1 MTWRSPRWQKTSER
15 GRQMEE
21 FTVIHFYKT
30 QSPKWTHLGLI
41 SANRKLSLCYIQF
54 KIRFPHFLNHH
65 ILFFNLLYLHSLKT
79 DQIVRFCCTSFF
91 FLALGGQSETPAS
104 ISVPAT
110 PQRHAALVRGRFQ
123 RHSEVPEERGLDK
136 LTASWNLGESVK
148 GVDFTVYAP
157 IRVFAL
163 PCLKTVRVPETV
175 TVRPTSRSGL
185 CDDRRHTP
193 TVDRSPS
200 PALKSRHDVNTDGFN
215 IPVVQSGAQEWIDT
229 AARAAVTDVGRSP
242 PGQNRHV

>member
-1 MTWRSPRWQKTSER
+1 MLYSVQNKVSTFSESSHSV
-15 GRQMEE
+15 
-21 FTVIHFYKT
+21 FLTFY
-30 QSPKWTHLGLI
+30 I
-41 SANRKLSLCYIQF
+41 STPWKLTKLWDF
-54 KIRFPHFLNHH
+54 VA
-65 ILFFNLLYLHSLKT
+65 LL
-79 DQIVRFCCTSFF
+79 F

-163 PCLKTVRVPETV
+163 PCLKTLRVPETV